1 MEVPAPEASNVDVT
15 EDAKT
20 DEFTVMELED
30 DIPSTTVVS
39 DDDENKDEIDEK
51 LEVKEGEA

>member
-1 MEVPAPEASNVDVT
+1 
-15 EDAKT
+15 
-20 DEFTVMELED
+20 MELED